1 MVAHQRCG
9 CVLHSLC
16 KATSAA
22 SSLALSTYWPSYQ
35 KRAGTLMLPMWTLL
49 DQAVRPPAREA
60 VSGNVSKGKNA
71 VWARVVVG
79 G

>member
-1 MVAHQRCG
+1 MVAHQRCCG
-9 CVLHSLC
+9 EPPHSLC

-49 DQAVRPPAREA
+49 DQAVRPPVR
-60 VSGNVSKGKNA
+60 GKRKENQ
-71 VWARVVVG
+71 RQCSRRFKQS
-79 G
+79 